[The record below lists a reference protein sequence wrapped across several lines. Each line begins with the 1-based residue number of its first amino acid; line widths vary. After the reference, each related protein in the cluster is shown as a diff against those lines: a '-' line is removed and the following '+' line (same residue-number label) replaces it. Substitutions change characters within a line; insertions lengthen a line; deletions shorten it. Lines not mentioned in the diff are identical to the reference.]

1 MYISTDLW
9 RDLTDKHLYHAGD
22 PFPFDGREIP
32 EDRINSL
39 LSEHNLAGYALIR
52 LVEDEPE
59 KKPTVKEEA
68 PRRGKRS
75 QKKATE

>member
-39 LSEHNLAGYALIR
+39 LSGHNLAGFALIKP
-52 LVEDEPE
+52 VEYEPE

-68 PRRGKRS
+68 PRRGKRN
-75 QKKATE
+75 QKKAAE

>member
-39 LSEHNLAGYALIR
+39 LSGQNLAGFALIR

-59 KKPTVKEEA
+59 KKPTAKEEA